1 MIVPPAK
8 KSPRH
13 RRAALLLACALTL
26 PVSMPAQA
34 VADDMFSVMIR
45 MMLVMMNVM
54 SGAMLGNN
62 NSNWGNNLGG
72 LNSFNMGMGTLPMM
86 SGFGSPMSGYGSPW
100 NSFGSSPWNN
110 PGMSPW
116 GGSPWNSFG
125 SSPWGGSPWNN
136 SGGTPWNGYQ
146 GDPYGGGYDYPATW
160 GAPGYGNE
168 IPPPYPDSSL
178 LDGRWFGNSGEVL
191 EIRGNRFQLRTA
203 GAGIA
208 GALRI
213 TNNIVSLYSPQ
224 TNTVTRY
231 SFMRNQSQLLLSNG
245 SGTVLTFRKHPA
257 DNTLN
262 TF

>member
-8 KSPRH
+8 KSPRR
-13 RRAALLLACALTL
+13 RRAALLLACALSL

-34 VADDMFSVMIR
+34 VADDMFSVMFR

-62 NSNWGNNLGG
+62 NSSWGNNLGG
-72 LNSFNMGMGTLPMM
+72 LNSFNMGMNTFPMT
-86 SGFGSPMSGYGSPW
+86 SGFGSPW
-100 NSFGSSPWNN
+100 NSFGSSPWGVSPWNN

-125 SSPWGGSPWNN
+125 SSPWGGSPWN
-136 SGGTPWNGYQ
+136 SFGGTPWNGYQ
-146 GDPYGGGYDYPATW
+146 GDPYSGGHDYPATR

-203 GAGIA
+203 GAAIG

-224 TNTVTRY
+224 TNTVTHY
-231 SFMRNQSQLLLSNG
+231 SFMRNQSQLLLGNG

-257 DNTLN
+257 DNTLH

>member
-1 MIVPPAK
+1 MIVSPANK
-8 KSPRH
+8 TPRH
-13 RRAALLLACALTL
+13 RCAALVLACALSL
-26 PVSMPAQA
+26 PVSNPAQA
-34 VADDMFSVMIR
+34 VADDMFSIMFR

-54 SGAMLGNN
+54 SNSMLNN
-62 NSNWGNNLGG
+62 TNSGWGNNLGG
-72 LNSFNMGMGTLPMM
+72 FNSFNMGMNALPMM
-86 SGFGSPMSGYGSPW
+86 SGMGSPW
-100 NSFGSSPWNN
+100 SSFGTSPWGVTPWNN

-136 SGGTPWNGYQ
+136 
-146 GDPYGGGYDYPATW
+146 YGGMPWSGNQWNPYDNGYDYPATW

-168 IPPPYPDSSL
+168 IPPPRPEVSL

-203 GAGIA
+203 GATIG
-208 GALRI
+208 GALSI
-213 TNNIVSLYSPQ
+213 TQNIVNLYSPQ

-231 SFMRNQSQLLLSNG
+231 TFMRNQSQLFLSNG

-257 DNTLN
+257 DYTLH